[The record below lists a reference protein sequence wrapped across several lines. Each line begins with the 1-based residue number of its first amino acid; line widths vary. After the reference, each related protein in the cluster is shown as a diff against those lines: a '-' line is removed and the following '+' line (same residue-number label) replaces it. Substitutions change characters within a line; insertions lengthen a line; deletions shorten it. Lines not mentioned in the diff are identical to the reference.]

1 MDYHTF
7 NFPPRAGI
15 AEAGLDYQSEAG
27 TLVFTGGTY
36 QDVTVKLLKDTDT
49 PEGDETFELR
59 LENPRHAT
67 ISVDRVTATI
77 EDVP

>member
-1 MDYHTF
+1 M
-7 NFPPRAGI
+7 
-15 AEAGLDYQSEAG
+15 
-27 TLVFTGGTY
+27 FTGGTY

-59 LENPRHAT
+59 PENPRHAT

-77 EDVP
+77 KDVP